1 MKMPAAEE
9 RENMEYE
16 QRLAQ
21 RKPFQSVGCVAD
33 LFWLNCENEPA
44 CETIGP
50 GHPDCEENTRDGCQ
64 LIL

>member
-50 GHPDCEENTRDGCQ
+50 GHPVCD
-64 LIL
+64 